1 MVIKRNVIA
10 FINNS
15 TEYCCAHCAYSVISG
30 ILELFNCCTKWH
42 SLCQDMLYSLL
53 VCVYVFVCVCSSVFN
68 LLFLSLLLYGFTLDR
83 LCSVTKEGNGSSQL
97 VSHSLSP
104 LLTFCLA
111 SFFFFFF
118 SPPPSSSSLFLFC
131 LGRRPQLARYP
142 HRAMPEGAPR
152 SWRIV
157 RCSNGSVGVT

>member
-1 MVIKRNVIA
+1 MTLSVPGYVIQSLSMCV
-10 FINNS
+10 
-15 TEYCCAHCAYSVISG
+15 CVCAH
-30 ILELFNCCTKWH
+30 N
-42 SLCQDMLYSLL
+42 
-53 VCVYVFVCVCSSVFN
+53 VCSSVFN

-97 VSHSLSP
+97 VSHSLSS

-111 SFFFFFF
+111 SFF
-118 SPPPSSSSLFLFC
+118 SPPPSSSPLFLFC

>member
-1 MVIKRNVIA
+1 MTLSVPGYVIQSLSLCV
-10 FINNS
+10 
-15 TEYCCAHCAYSVISG
+15 CVCVCAHN
-30 ILELFNCCTKWH
+30 L
-42 SLCQDMLYSLL
+42 
-53 VCVYVFVCVCSSVFN
+53 CSSVFN

-111 SFFFFFF
+111 SFFF

>member
-1 MVIKRNVIA
+1 MTLSVPGYVIQSLSLCVWV
-10 FINNS
+10 
-15 TEYCCAHCAYSVISG
+15 CVCAH
-30 ILELFNCCTKWH
+30 N
-42 SLCQDMLYSLL
+42 
-53 VCVYVFVCVCSSVFN
+53 VCSSVFN

-111 SFFFFFF
+111 SFFFFF